1 MRRLIAATCSAGVA
15 VVVASPAI
23 AGAPPPT
30 VPSDAAIAQ
39 YIEAVPSATGPVPIG
54 EPASPA
60 SGAALPTA
68 VRAKVERTAG
78 VDAPALLDLAQ
89 DPRFGARPESRAP
102 RSSDPSAARQPCSRN
117 PTRPRPRVDRR
128 ADAQPARRGGLDGR
142 FRRAPAR
149 RPPARRDHGGGHR
162 CQGGAALAGRAA
174 RRPFRPP

>member
-39 YIEAVPSATGPVPIG
+39 YIEVVPSATGLVPTG
-54 EPASPA
+54 EAASPA

-89 DPRFGARPESRAP
+89 DPRFGAPPESRAH
-102 RSSDPSAARQPCSRN
+102 AARAIPRHRAN
-117 PTRPRPRVDRR
+117 PAPAIPRHPVLESTGTPTPSPL
-128 ADAQPARRGGLDGR
+128 AAAASTAGSGGLLLV
-142 FRRAPAR
+142 ALLLVAIT
-149 RPPARRDHGGGHR
+149 
-162 CQGGAALAGRAA
+162 AAGIAARAA
-174 RRPFRPP
+174 RR